1 MAAKKKP
8 FIKFQCTACKNIN
21 YFTKKSKGAAEEKL
35 ERKKFCNT
43 CRKTTLHKEAK
54 K

>member
-8 FIKFQCTACKNIN
+8 HTKLQCAKCKNIN
-21 YFTKKSKGAAEEKL
+21 YFTKKSKKAAEEKL
-35 ERKKFCNT
+35 EMKKFCKFCKKRT
-43 CRKTTLHKEAK
+43 IHKEVK